1 MNETVEAL
9 RCLYGSGGWPS
20 PFHALEGCYS
30 LRKGWN
36 QVRRQGASVR
46 LRSRIV
52 GLLDVGDPVGR
63 LLGVS
68 ATNVTEQHRAAARRG
83 LAQLL
88 LGRAA
93 ELAFEDIYRV
103 ELDTQEFELV
113 DLREGRT
120 DTDYRLLNGR
130 KRPIYRIN
138 IKFTGS
144 TFRRAPE
151 LVGLTP
157 DDCFPLATYKIFNAL
172 RKQEEEHLP
181 YIFLGV
187 FVRTLN
193 VDSIGNYIPTLYI
206 DFLGLLQLS
215 EKNGLPRRAVEDRAV
230 DRMVRDRSQAFDLA
244 FAPIRQATWYVLSAR
259 KADILLRQL
268 LFERVYALKIR
279 GFAQQFRGAE
289 LDMHFSL
296 ARDLVPLSQF
306 FDILRDEGQ
315 TMVASMLERGTI

>member
-1 MNETVEAL
+1 MPLRQRAL
-9 RCLYGSGGWPS
+9 ASAISCPRGLTACPRRDRVGFGGKTCRHDPEQI
-20 PFHALEGCYS
+20 L
-30 LRKGWN
+30 
-36 QVRRQGASVR
+36 
-46 LRSRIV
+46 
-52 GLLDVGDPVGR
+52 GLLEAGDPIVP

-68 ATNVTEQHRAAARRG
+68 ATHVTDEHRAVARRG
-83 LAQLL
+83 LVQIL

-93 ELAFEDIYRV
+93 ELAFEELYRV
-103 ELDTQEFELV
+103 ELGTHEFELV
-113 DLREGRT
+113 DVREGRT

-130 KRPIYRIN
+130 KRPIYQIN

-151 LVGLTP
+151 LVGLSP

-172 RKQEEEHLP
+172 KKQEEEHLP

-187 FVRTLN
+187 FVRSLN
-193 VDSIGNYIPTLYI
+193 VDSIGNYIPQRYI
-206 DFLGLLQLS
+206 DFLGLLRLS
-215 EKNGLPRRAVEDRAV
+215 EKSGLPRRASEDRAV

-244 FAPIRQATWYVLSAR
+244 FAPIRQAVWYVLSAR

-268 LFERVYALKIR
+268 LFDRVYALKIR

-296 ARDLVPLSQF
+296 SRDLVPLSRF